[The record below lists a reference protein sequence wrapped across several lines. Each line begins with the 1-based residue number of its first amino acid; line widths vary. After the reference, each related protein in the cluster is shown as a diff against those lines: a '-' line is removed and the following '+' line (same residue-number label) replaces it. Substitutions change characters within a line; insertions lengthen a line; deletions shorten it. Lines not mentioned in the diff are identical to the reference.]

1 MQRRTRN
8 SKVVQLSQIRR
19 YRPLTFVATHSM
31 TPGKGIADMH
41 RREAECSLDSG
52 YILSLNIRLGW

>member
-1 MQRRTRN
+1 MVKNGPKSHR
-8 SKVVQLSQIRR
+8 ID
-19 YRPLTFVATHSM
+19 YSM
-31 TPGKGIADMH
+31 TAGKGIADMH